1 MDKIIEFPDRD
12 IIEDEALEWLIRLD
26 ADHPLNKSE
35 ERVLDEWLARS
46 PVHREA
52 LRSLNVFW
60 SNANV
65 LGSLAEPSSVIS
77 LLQKRCLSYFQ
88 PLMNRRRSATFATLL
103 VLGLMVFGLDGF
115 NLKNSADTN
124 GLYVTAVGQQKTVT
138 LADDS
143 IIQLNTNS
151 QVQVDYSNGF
161 RNIRLLQGEAHFD
174 VAKNK
179 NKPFRVYAGSGRVQ
193 AVGTAFN
200 VYLRGSDVDVF
211 VTEGRVAVASILD
224 IDNQL
229 PINTDTSNTQTNTA
243 IADDT
248 DAYIA
253 TRVNRLGEISAGQGA
268 LLKISQVNGVAGVDG
283 IDSGVEGAQ
292 RFELELVPDLT
303 SSASH
308 LKKNHPLAWR
318 KGLIIFSGESL
329 EQVIAEIS
337 RYTPVQ
343 IEIVN
348 PELRHLEIGGQV
360 EVGDTDSMFKALEVN
375 FGLTIK
381 RISYNHVQVIAA
393 NP

>member
-12 IIEDEALEWLIRLD
+12 IIEDEALEWLVRLD
-26 ADHPLNKSE
+26 ADHPLDKGE
-35 ERVLDEWLARS
+35 ECMLDEWLARS
-46 PVHREA
+46 PVHRDA
-52 LRSLNVFW
+52 LKSLNTFW
-60 SNANV
+60 SSANV
-65 LGSLAEPSSVIS
+65 LSSLAEPSSVIG
-77 LLQKRCLSYFQ
+77 LLQKRCLAYFQ

-115 NLKNSADTN
+115 NLKNNADTN

-143 IIQLNTNS
+143 VIQLNTNS
-151 QVQVDYSNGF
+151 QVRVDYSQGF

-174 VAKNK
+174 VAKDK
-179 NKPFRVYAGSGRVQ
+179 SKPFRVYAGSGRVQ

-211 VTEGRVAVASILD
+211 VTEGRVAVASILN
-224 IDNQL
+224 IDDQL
-229 PINTDTSNTQTNTA
+229 PIDADASNSHASTA
-243 IADDT
+243 VADDT

-253 TRVNRLGEISAGQGA
+253 TRVNGLGEISAGQGA
-268 LLKISQVNGVAGVDG
+268 LLKIAEAVGVD
-283 IDSGVEGAQ
+283 DDTQGAQ
-292 RFELELVPDLT
+292 RFELELVPNLT

-348 PELRHLEIGGQV
+348 PELRNIEIGGQV

>member
-26 ADHPLNKSE
+26 ADNPLDKSE

-65 LGSLAEPSSVIS
+65 LGSLAEPSSVIC

-88 PLMNRRRSATFATLL
+88 PLIDRKRSAIFATML
-103 VLGLMVFGLDGF
+103 VLGFGMFGLGGF

-211 VTEGRVAVASILD
+211 VTEGRVAVASILN
-224 IDNQL
+224 IDDQL
-229 PINTDTSNTQTNTA
+229 PIDADASNSHASTA
-243 IADDT
+243 VADDT

-253 TRVNRLGEISAGQGA
+253 TRVNGLGEISAGQGA
-268 LLKISQVNGVAGVDG
+268 LLKIAEAVGVD
-283 IDSGVEGAQ
+283 DDAQGAQ
-292 RFELELVPDLT
+292 RFELELVPDFT
-303 SSASH
+303 SSAGH
-308 LKKNHPLAWR
+308 PKKNHPLAWR

-348 PELRHLEIGGQV
+348 PELRNIEIGGQV

>member
-1 MDKIIEFPDRD
+1 MDKIIEFPDHD
-12 IIEDEALEWLIRLD
+12 IIEDEALEWLVRLD

-35 ERVLDEWLARS
+35 ERMLDEWLARS
-46 PVHREA
+46 PVHRDA
-52 LRSLNVFW
+52 LKSLNTFW
-60 SNANV
+60 SSANV
-65 LGSLAEPSSVIS
+65 LSSLAEPSSVIG
-77 LLQKRCLSYFQ
+77 LLQKRCLAYFQ

-115 NLKNSADTN
+115 NLKNNADTN

-143 IIQLNTNS
+143 VIQLNTNS
-151 QVQVDYSNGF
+151 QVQVDYSQGF

-174 VAKNK
+174 VAKDK
-179 NKPFRVYAGSGRVQ
+179 SKPFRVYAGSGRVQ

-211 VTEGRVAVASILD
+211 VTEGRVAVASILN
-224 IDNQL
+224 IDDQL
-229 PINTDTSNTQTNTA
+229 PIDADASNSHASTA

-253 TRVNRLGEISAGQGA
+253 TRVNGLGEISAGQGA

-283 IDSGVEGAQ
+283 IDSGAEGAQ

-348 PELRHLEIGGQV
+348 PELRQYRNRRTSRGG
-360 EVGDTDSMFKALEVN
+360 
-375 FGLTIK
+375 
-381 RISYNHVQVIAA
+381 
-393 NP
+393 

>member
-35 ERVLDEWLARS
+35 ERMLDEWLARS
-46 PVHREA
+46 PVHRDA
-52 LRSLNVFW
+52 LKSLNTFW
-60 SNANV
+60 SSANV
-65 LGSLAEPSSVIS
+65 LSSLAEPSSVVG
-77 LLQKRCLSYFQ
+77 LLQKRCLAYFQ
-88 PLMNRRRSATFATLL
+88 PLMHRRRSATFATLL
-103 VLGLMVFGLDGF
+103 VLGLMVLGLDGF
-115 NLKNSADTN
+115 NLKNNADTN

-143 IIQLNTNS
+143 VIQLNTNS
-151 QVQVDYSNGF
+151 QVQVDYRQGF

-174 VAKNK
+174 VAKDK
-179 NKPFRVYAGSGRVQ
+179 SKPFRVYAGSGRVQ

-211 VTEGRVAVASILD
+211 VTEGRVAVASILN

-229 PINTDTSNTQTNTA
+229 PIDADASNSYANTD
-243 IADDT
+243 IVDDT

-253 TRVNRLGEISAGQGA
+253 TRVNGLGEISAGQGA
-268 LLKISQVNGVAGVDG
+268 LLKITEAVGVNDNTQ
-283 IDSGVEGAQ
+283 GAQ
-292 RFELELVPDLT
+292 RFELELVPDFT
-303 SSASH
+303 SSAGH
-308 LKKNHPLAWR
+308 PKKNHPLAWR
-318 KGLIIFSGESL
+318 KGLIIFTGESL

-348 PELRHLEIGGQV
+348 PELRNIEIGGQV

>member
-1 MDKIIEFPDRD
+1 MDKIIEFPDHD
-12 IIEDEALEWLIRLD
+12 IIEDEALEWLVRLD

-35 ERVLDEWLARS
+35 ERMLDEWLARS
-46 PVHREA
+46 PVHRDA
-52 LRSLNVFW
+52 LKSLNTFW
-60 SNANV
+60 SSANV
-65 LGSLAEPSSVIS
+65 LSSLAEPSSVIG
-77 LLQKRCLSYFQ
+77 LLQKRCLAYFQ
-88 PLMNRRRSATFATLL
+88 PLINRRRSATFATLL
-103 VLGLMVFGLDGF
+103 VLGLMIFGLDGF
-115 NLKNSADTN
+115 NLKNNADTN

-143 IIQLNTNS
+143 VIQLNTNS
-151 QVQVDYSNGF
+151 QVQVDYSQGF

-174 VAKNK
+174 VAKDK
-179 NKPFRVYAGSGRVQ
+179 SKPFRVYAGSGRVQ

-211 VTEGRVAVASILD
+211 VTEGRVAVASILN

-229 PINTDTSNTQTNTA
+229 PLDADASNSHASTA
-243 IADDT
+243 VADDT

-253 TRVNRLGEISAGQGA
+253 TRVNGLGEISAGQGA
-268 LLKISQVNGVAGVDG
+268 LLKVAEAVGVNDDTQGV
-283 IDSGVEGAQ
+283 Q

>member
-1 MDKIIEFPDRD
+1 MDKIIEFPDHD
-12 IIEDEALEWLIRLD
+12 IIEDEALEWLVRLD

-35 ERVLDEWLARS
+35 ERMLDEWLARS
-46 PVHREA
+46 PVHRDA
-52 LRSLNVFW
+52 LKSLNTFW
-60 SNANV
+60 SSANV
-65 LGSLAEPSSVIS
+65 LSSLAEPSSVIG
-77 LLQKRCLSYFQ
+77 LLQKRCLAYFQ
-88 PLMNRRRSATFATLL
+88 PLINRRRSATFATLL
-103 VLGLMVFGLDGF
+103 VLGLMIFGLDGF
-115 NLKNSADTN
+115 NLKNNADTN

-143 IIQLNTNS
+143 VIQLNTNS
-151 QVQVDYSNGF
+151 QVQVDYSQGF

-211 VTEGRVAVASILD
+211 VTEGRVAVASILN

-229 PINTDTSNTQTNTA
+229 PIDADASNSHASTD
-243 IADDT
+243 IVDDT

-253 TRVNRLGEISAGQGA
+253 TRVNGLGEISAGQGA
-268 LLKISQVNGVAGVDG
+268 LLKIAEAVGVD
-283 IDSGVEGAQ
+283 DDAQGAQ
-292 RFELELVPDLT
+292 RFELELVPDFT
-303 SSASH
+303 SSAGH
-308 LKKNHPLAWR
+308 PKKNHPLAWR

-348 PELRHLEIGGQV
+348 PELRNIEIGGQV

>member
-1 MDKIIEFPDRD
+1 MDKIIEFPDQD
-12 IIEDEALEWLIRLD
+12 IIEDEALEWLVRLD

-35 ERVLDEWLARS
+35 ERMLDEWLARS
-46 PVHREA
+46 PVHRDA
-52 LRSLNVFW
+52 LKSLNTFW
-60 SNANV
+60 SSANV
-65 LGSLAEPSSVIS
+65 LSSLAEPSSVIG
-77 LLQKRCLSYFQ
+77 LLQKRCLAYFQ

-115 NLKNSADTN
+115 NLKNNADTN

-143 IIQLNTNS
+143 VIQLNTNS
-151 QVQVDYSNGF
+151 QVRVDYSQGF

-174 VAKNK
+174 VAKDK
-179 NKPFRVYAGSGRVQ
+179 SKPFRVYAGSGRVQ

-211 VTEGRVAVASILD
+211 VTEGRVAVASILN
-224 IDNQL
+224 IDDQL
-229 PINTDTSNTQTNTA
+229 PIDADASNSHASTA
-243 IADDT
+243 VADDT

-253 TRVNRLGEISAGQGA
+253 TRVNGLGEISAGQGA
-268 LLKISQVNGVAGVDG
+268 LLKIAEAVGVD
-283 IDSGVEGAQ
+283 DDTQGAQ
-292 RFELELVPDLT
+292 RFELELVPNLT

-348 PELRHLEIGGQV
+348 PELRNIEIGGQV